1 MNNRLRT
8 MPTEQRAAR
17 TGQSSST
24 ALPRA
29 LEMTDT
35 MWRAILLNDS
45 TYDGSFYY
53 AVKTTGIFCRP
64 SCKSRPPSKEH
75 VSIFRNAEHAMSNRF
90 RPCKRCKPDG
100 LKLPEEEWVD
110 QVAEWINAHYSE
122 AITLQS
128 LADMIHGSP
137 YHLQRTFKRIKG
149 VTPAQYTQQ
158 VRMAKAKQLLTET
171 DQTVMDVAIAVGIP
185 NAAHFAT
192 LFQQKTGF
200 KPSDYR
206 QMHIETVAIH
216 NHEGG

>member
-1 MNNRLRT
+1 MNNRLRKT
-8 MPTEQRAAR
+8 GAEQSAAR
-17 TGQSSST
+17 TGQSSSS
-24 ALPRA
+24 ALPRS
-29 LEMTDT
+29 LEMTET
-35 MWRAILLNDS
+35 MWQAILLNDS

-64 SCKSRPPSKEH
+64 SCKSRPPSKDH
-75 VSIFRNAEHAMSNRF
+75 VSIFRKAEHAMSNRF

-110 QVAEWINAHYSE
+110 QVAEWIGAHYPES
-122 AITLQS
+122 ITLQM

-158 VRMAKAKQLLTET
+158 IRINKAKQLLTGT
-171 DQTVMDVAIAVGIP
+171 DKTMMDIAASVGIP
-185 NAAHFAT
+185 NPAHFAT
-192 LFQQKTGF
+192 LFQQKTGL

-206 QMHIETVAIH
+206 QMHGKTDVMH
-216 NHEGG
+216 NQS